1 MLNFGVY
8 EQIINQAVAEKLDSI
23 DRDAYYV
30 QASQLDKQEA
40 AFHLSAYLT
49 RIVQFV
55 LNEIKDKER
64 PLRQIEIVNKVIRL
78 LIDELEKDSIS
89 DQLIDRRGEI
99 LEAFFSKRDFPFPNF
114 EKRIRE
120 IMPYTRLSQS
130 ELFTGNSAG
139 LQMDSEI
146 RKEILSSDE
155 IHWLVSFI
163 KFSGVRIF
171 KKELE
176 EFTESGRKLKII
188 TTTYMGATE
197 SKAIEFLAALPNTEV
212 KVSYNLSSERL
223 HAKAYLFLLETGF
236 HTGYIGSS
244 NLSRSALT
252 SGTEWN
258 VKITTREVPQLI
270 DKFSKTFDTHWV
282 DRNFEP
288 YDPERDRPKL
298 VRTLRGT
305 QNDLNG
311 RIISFFDLE
320 PKVFQEEILAKL
332 QAERSV
338 HGRFRN
344 LIVSATGTGK
354 TIVSA
359 FDYKRFTRERPNA
372 KLLYVAHRK
381 EILEQSRA
389 SFQQVLK
396 NPNFGELWVGGQEPL
411 SYDHLFAS
419 VQTLNNQLEG
429 RNLSPQFFDYIII
442 DEVHHISA
450 VSYRSII
457 EHFEPTILLGLTA
470 TPERM
475 DGQDILKDFDDTI
488 AAEIRLPE
496 ALNAKI
502 LSPFQYFALSDS
514 VDISNIEWRNG
525 RYDSTE
531 LTKLYTGDDQRVGEI
546 IKNCDTYLTDC
557 FSVKCL
563 GYCVSQKHAE
573 FMANRFVKAG
583 IKADYLVS
591 GNAKDRNAKRAA
603 LQSGEINYLF
613 VVDIFNEGVDIP
625 EIDTVLFLRPTESL
639 TVFLQQLGRGLRL
652 SEGKECLTVLD
663 FVGNARSEYDF
674 ESKFRALVGKTH
686 TSITTEIENEFP
698 HLPIGCSIVLEKKAK
713 QVILSNIK
721 NATDLRRPKL
731 IQKVQ
736 NFKHQSTL
744 PLNLKN
750 FIGFNHF
757 QLKQLYKKGSWKR
770 LCADSGVIQDI
781 IEPNEKEL
789 SSWISSRLIQS
800 NSLSYL
806 QFVKKVLLGKINLR
820 KLSGDEKVLLNMLHY
835 DVWRKSGPDLG
846 MESIKE
852 SIDTIQRNPIMVEEA
867 IEVVDYLVQHVDV
880 LEKDIDLGFEF
891 PLKVHSRYSRDHVL
905 AAMRMHTFK
914 KASSNREG
922 VAVNKD
928 LNVEALFVTLK
939 KSEKEYSP
947 TTMYEDY
954 ALSDEVFHWQSQNST
969 APNTPTGQAYI
980 NHKRIGRKI
989 LLFVREQNK
998 DEYGNTLPFVFLGEA
1013 GFIRHQ
1019 GAKPMSIEWKLE
1031 ERIPS
1036 FILKESRKLAMA

>member
-23 DRDAYYV
+23 DRNAYHIQTSV
-30 QASQLDKQEA
+30 LDKQEA
-40 AFHLSAYLT
+40 AHHLSTYLA

-55 LNEIKDKER
+55 LNEVKDKER
-64 PLRQIEIVNKVIRL
+64 PLRQIEIVNNVIRV
-78 LIDELEKDSIS
+78 LIDELEKDSIN

-99 LEAFFSKRDFPFPNF
+99 LEALFSKRDFPFPDF
-114 EKRIRE
+114 QKRIRE

-146 RKEILSSDE
+146 RKEILSADE

-176 EFTESGRKLKII
+176 EFTQSGRKLRII

-197 SKAIEFLAALPNTEV
+197 DKAIEFLASLPNTEV
-212 KVSYNLSSERL
+212 KVSYNTSSERL
-223 HAKAYLFLLETGF
+223 HAKAYLFLRETGF

-270 DKFSKTFDTHWV
+270 DKFAKTFETHWV
-282 DRNFEP
+282 DRNFEA
-288 YDPERDRPKL
+288 YDLKRDRTKL
-298 VRTLRGT
+298 IRTLRGSRET
-305 QNDLNG
+305 SNG
-311 RIISFFDLE
+311 NIISFFDLE

-332 QAERSV
+332 QAERVV
-338 HGRFRN
+338 HSRYRN
-344 LIVSATGTGK
+344 LLVSATGTGK
-354 TIVSA
+354 TMVSA
-359 FDYKRFTRERPNA
+359 FDYKRFKKECPNA
-372 KLLYVAHRK
+372 KLLYIAHRK

-396 NPNFGELWVGGQEPL
+396 DPNFGELWVDGQVPL

-419 VQTLNNQLEG
+419 VQTLNNQLKDL
-429 RNLSPQFFDYIII
+429 NLSSNFFDYIII

-450 VSYRSII
+450 TSYRPILN
-457 EHFEPTILLGLTA
+457 HFEPRVLLGLTA

-475 DGQDILKDFDDTI
+475 DGQNILEDFDDTI

-514 VDISNIEWRNG
+514 VDISNISWRNG
-525 RYDSTE
+525 KYDLSE
-531 LTKLYTGDDQRVGEI
+531 LTELYTGSDQRVGEI
-546 IKNCDTYLTDC
+546 IKNCDTYLTDYL
-557 FSVKCL
+557 SVKCL

-573 FMANRFVKAG
+573 FMANRFIKAG
-583 IKADYLVS
+583 IAADYLVS
-591 GNAKDRNAKRAA
+591 ANAHERNEKRAA
-603 LQSGEINYLF
+603 LKSGKINYLF

-652 SEGKECLTVLD
+652 SDGKECLTVLD
-663 FVGNARSEYDF
+663 FVGNARTEYDF
-674 ESKFRALVGKTH
+674 EGKFRALVGKTH
-686 TSITTEIENEFP
+686 TSITTEIEDEFP

-731 IQKVQ
+731 IQKIQ
-736 NFKHQSTL
+736 NFKYQSTL
-744 PLNLKN
+744 PLNLEN
-750 FIGFNHF
+750 FIQFNQF
-757 QLKQLYKKGSWKR
+757 KLKQIYKKGSWKR
-770 LCADSGVIQDI
+770 LCVDSGVIEDFV
-781 IEPNEKEL
+781 EPNEKEL
-789 SSWISSRLIQS
+789 SSWISSRLIQC

-806 QFVKKVLLGKINLR
+806 QFVKRMLLDKIDFQE
-820 KLSGDEKVLLNMLHY
+820 LSNEDALFANMLHF
-835 DVWRKSGPDLG
+835 DVWRKAGPDLG
-846 MESIKE
+846 LHSVEASMKRIL
-852 SIDTIQRNPIMVEEA
+852 QNHNLVEEA
-867 IEVVDYLVQHVDV
+867 IEVIDYLVRHVDV
-880 LEKDIDLGFEF
+880 LEKDVEMGFVF
-891 PLKVHSRYSRDHVL
+891 PLKVHSRYSRDQIL
-905 AAMRMHTFK
+905 AALRLHTFE

-922 VAVNKD
+922 VAVKRE

-954 ALSDEVFHWQSQNST
+954 ALSDEIFHWQSQNST
-969 APNTPTGQAYI
+969 APNTPTGKSYI
-980 NHKRIGRKI
+980 HQKITGRNI

-998 DEYGNTLPFVFLGEA
+998 DEFGNTLPFVFLGKADFLRYE
-1013 GFIRHQ
+1013 

-1031 ERIPS
+1031 EPIPS
-1036 FILKESRKLAMA
+1036 FILKESRKLAVG

>member
-89 DQLIDRRGEI
+89 DQLIDRRGEV

-176 EFTESGRKLKII
+176 EFTQSGRKLKII

-223 HAKAYLFLLETGF
+223 HAKAYLFLRETGF

-270 DKFSKTFDTHWV
+270 DKFAKTFDTHWV
-282 DRNFEP
+282 DRNFEA
-288 YDPERDRPKL
+288 YDSERDRSKL
-298 VRTLRGT
+298 MRTLRGS
-305 QNDLNG
+305 QDDVKG

-338 HGRFRN
+338 HCRFRN

-354 TIVSA
+354 TMVSA
-359 FDYKRFTRERPNA
+359 FDYKRFTRECPHAR
-372 KLLYVAHRK
+372 LLYVAHRK

-396 NPNFGELWVGGQEPL
+396 NPNFGELWVDGQEPL
-411 SYDHLFAS
+411 SYDYLFAS
-419 VQTLNNQLEG
+419 VQTLNSQLES
-429 RNLSPQFFDYIII
+429 RNLSPKFFDYIII

-457 EHFEPTILLGLTA
+457 EHFEPKILLGLTA

-514 VDISNIEWRNG
+514 MDISNIEWRNG

-546 IKNCDTYLTDC
+546 IKNCDTYLTDYL
-557 FSVKCL
+557 SVKGL

-583 IKADYLVS
+583 INADYLVS
-591 GNAKDRNAKRAA
+591 GNSKDRNAKRSA
-603 LQSGEINYLF
+603 LQSGKINYLF

-663 FVGNARSEYDF
+663 FVGNARPEYDF

-721 NATDLRRPKL
+721 NATDLRRPRL

-750 FIGFNHF
+750 FINFNHF

-770 LCADSGVIQDI
+770 LCADSGVIKDF

-806 QFVKKVLLGKINLR
+806 QFVKKVLLGQINPQN
-820 KLSGDEKVLLNMLHY
+820 LSGDEEVLVNMLHF
-835 DVWRKSGPDLG
+835 DVWRKSGLDLG
-846 MESIKE
+846 MASIKE
-852 SIDTIQRNPIMVEEA
+852 SIATIRRNTTMVEEA

-880 LEKDIDLGFEF
+880 LEKDVDLGFVF

-980 NHKRIGRKI
+980 HHKRIGRKI

-1013 GFIRHQ
+1013 DFMRHQ

>member
-23 DRDAYYV
+23 DCNAYHI
-30 QASQLDKQEA
+30 QTSALDKQEA
-40 AFHLSAYLT
+40 AHHLSSYLT

-55 LNEIKDKER
+55 LNEVKER
-64 PLRQIEIVNKVIRL
+64 ERPIRQIEIVNKVIRV
-78 LIDELEKDSIS
+78 LIDELEKDSIN
-89 DQLIDRRGEI
+89 DQLIDSRGEI
-99 LEAFFSKRDFPFPNF
+99 LEALFSKRDFPFPDF
-114 EKRIRE
+114 HQRIRE

-146 RKEILSSDE
+146 RKEILSADE

-176 EFTESGRKLKII
+176 EFTQSGRKLRII
-188 TTTYMGATE
+188 TTAYMGATE
-197 SKAIEFLAALPNTEV
+197 DKAIEFLASLPNTEV
-212 KVSYNLSSERL
+212 KVSYNTSSERL
-223 HAKAYLFLLETGF
+223 HAKAYLFLRETGF

-270 DKFSKTFDTHWV
+270 DKFAKTFETHWV
-282 DRNFEP
+282 DRNFEA
-288 YDPERDRPKL
+288 YDSERDRTKL
-298 VRTLRGT
+298 VKTLRGSRDT
-305 QNDLNG
+305 SNG
-311 RIISFFDLE
+311 KIISFFDLE

-332 QAERSV
+332 QAERIV

-344 LIVSATGTGK
+344 LLVSATGTGK
-354 TIVSA
+354 TMVSA
-359 FDYKRFTRERPNA
+359 FDYKRLTKECSNA
-372 KLLYVAHRK
+372 KMLYVAHRK

-396 NPNFGELWVGGQEPL
+396 NPNFGELWVDGQVPL

-419 VQTLNNQLEG
+419 VQTLNNQLKDL
-429 RNLSPQFFDYIII
+429 NLSSKFFDYIII

-450 VSYRSII
+450 TSYRPILA
-457 EHFEPTILLGLTA
+457 HFEPRILLGLTA

-475 DGQDILKDFDDTI
+475 DGQNILEDFNDTI

-514 VDISNIEWRNG
+514 VDISNISWRNG
-525 RYDSTE
+525 RYDLTE
-531 LTKLYTGDDQRVGEI
+531 LTELYTGSDQRVGEI
-546 IKNCDTYLTDC
+546 IKNCDTYLTDYL
-557 FSVKCL
+557 SVKSL

-573 FMANRFVKAG
+573 FMANRFVQAG
-583 IKADYLVS
+583 ISADYLVS
-591 GNAKDRNAKRAA
+591 GNAHDRNEKRAA
-603 LQSGEINYLF
+603 LQSGKINYLF

-625 EIDTVLFLRPTESL
+625 DIDTVLFLRPTESL

-686 TSITTEIENEFP
+686 TSITKEIEDEFP

-731 IQKVQ
+731 IQKIQ

-750 FIGFNHF
+750 FIEFN
-757 QLKQLYKKGSWKR
+757 QLKLKQLYKKGSWKR
-770 LCADSGVIQDI
+770 LCADSAVIEEFND
-781 IEPNEKEL
+781 PNEKEL
-789 SSWISSRLIQS
+789 SSWISSRLIQC

-806 QFVKKVLLGKINLR
+806 QFVKKVLMAQLNVQNLN
-820 KLSGDEKVLLNMLHY
+820 SHEEVLANMLHY
-835 DVWRKSGPDLG
+835 DVWRKAGPDLG
-846 MESIKE
+846 MKNISD
-852 SIDTIQRNPIMVEEA
+852 SIDAILRNTNMVNEA
-867 IEVVDYLVQHVDV
+867 VEVVDYLLQHVDV
-880 LEKDIDLGFEF
+880 LEKDIDLDFEF
-891 PLKVHSRYSRDHVL
+891 PLKVHSRYSRDQVL
-905 AAMRMHTFK
+905 AAIQLHTFI

-922 VAVNKD
+922 VAVNKE
-928 LNVEALFVTLK
+928 LNIEALFVTLD

-954 ALSDEVFHWQSQNST
+954 ALSDQIFHWQSQNST
-969 APNTPTGQAYI
+969 APNTPTGKAYI
-980 NHKRIGRKI
+980 HHKRTGRKI

-1013 GFIRHQ
+1013 DFLRYQ

-1031 ERIPS
+1031 EPIPS
-1036 FILKESRKLAMA
+1036 FILKESRKLAVG